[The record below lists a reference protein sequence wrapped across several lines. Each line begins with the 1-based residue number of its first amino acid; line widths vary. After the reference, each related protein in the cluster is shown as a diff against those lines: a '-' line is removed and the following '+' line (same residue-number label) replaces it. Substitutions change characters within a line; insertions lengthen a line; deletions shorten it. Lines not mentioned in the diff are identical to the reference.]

1 MPFVLFVKKATE
13 AMGRPSGDFTLKM
26 AKKGERRTV
35 QCGISTACFYPQDT
49 MEALSKT
56 QQLAPPCMEIFLNTF
71 RELEPDYVQ
80 RLAAQLR
87 SRNTNLISVHPFSSS
102 METFFFF
109 SEYTPRFE
117 DGLRLYRRYFEV
129 CRMLGA
135 HILVLHGN
143 VKNRP
148 LPPQEHARRLC
159 RLAAEGEKF
168 GVTVAYENVVR
179 CQCGDP
185 QQVLALRQC
194 ADRPV
199 RFVLD
204 LKQARRAGVTAVDA
218 QIETVRA
225 NYEDVKAQAQAKID
239 ARKKAEAAAAKK
251 KAQAAAA
258 AAKAKA
264 AQQAKINKRNEEKAE
279 LQMELL
285 RLDVQKKKA
294 QVGADAAMSNATAE
308 RAKDFVDNQV
318 EEGRAKIDQIKAQS
332 EAIRAG
338 TAK

>member
-1 MPFVLFVKKATE
+1 MPA
-13 AMGRPSGDFTLKM
+13 D
-26 AKKGERRTV
+26 
-35 QCGISTACFYPQDT
+35 
-49 MEALSKT
+49 
-56 QQLAPPCMEIFLNTF
+56 
-71 RELEPDYVQ
+71 
-80 RLAAQLR
+80 
-87 SRNTNLISVHPFSSS
+87 
-102 METFFFF
+102 
-109 SEYTPRFE
+109 
-117 DGLRLYRRYFEV
+117 
-129 CRMLGA
+129 A
-135 HILVLHGN
+135 H
-143 VKNRP
+143 
-148 LPPQEHARRLC
+148 A
-159 RLAAEGEKF
+159 
-168 GVTVAYENVVR
+168 
-179 CQCGDP
+179 
-185 QQVLALRQC
+185 
-194 ADRPV
+194 
-199 RFVLD
+199 
-204 LKQARRAGVTAVDA
+204 AGVTAVDA

-225 NYEDVKAQAQAKID
+225 NYEDVKAQVD